1 MVNSYWCFLHGCS
14 KGNWSHWYHIFG
26 SLNSWAWFLSS
37 PKCYAH
43 YRPFCHPSLFQ
54 QLQKLPSWNRDGGN
68 HLSQAKP
75 KAISWG
81 CLYYH
86 SVPLNCWFSCMCV
99 SNFQILP
106 VVGGPQLRFDKFKS
120 YLRIFIASLKKQA
133 QLRLRLAL
141 GGLSSSLFIWWVG
154 KDFD

>member
-14 KGNWSHWYHIFG
+14 KGNWSHSYHIFG
-26 SLNSWAWFLSS
+26 SLNSWACFWA
-37 PKCYAH
+37 PPIVMPTIG
-43 YRPFCHPSLFQ
+43 PFVTHPYFNIYKNDQ
-54 QLQKLPSWNRDGGN
+54 VEIGMGWN

-120 YLRIFIASLKKQA
+120 YLRIFIASLKK
-133 QLRLRLAL
+133 LY
-141 GGLSSSLFIWWVG
+141 I
-154 KDFD
+154 